1 MKLIKLKTD
10 LIKAI
15 EFNKRLG
22 FVPTMGSLHDGHKAL
37 IKKSKKNGQELL
49 LTQIALLQ
57 APHRLIHIHKHPH
70 TDGDAHAT
78 TQLHY
83 SLLLPHP
90 WIHRL
95 HWI

>member
-37 IKKSKKNGQELL
+37 IKKSKKNCKKN
-49 LTQIALLQ
+49 IS
-57 APHRLIHIHKHPH
+57 K
-70 TDGDAHAT
+70 
-78 TQLHY
+78 Y
-83 SLLLPHP
+83 FC
-90 WIHRL
+90 
-95 HWI
+95 